1 MFVVVETLVGCFR
14 VRNRYEGEIR
24 IFYFQFSFPIFAI
37 VDSLTSLKKMLN
49 GSVYSERSLSGD
61 WLGVARY
68 TVRRNIDK
76 TRGHSRGALAR
87 ETGEVAR
94 DTSRPPP

>member
-49 GSVYSERSLSGD
+49 GSVYSERSLSGGLA
-61 WLGVARY
+61 WCREIHGEAQHRQNKGTLEGGV
-68 TVRRNIDK
+68 
-76 TRGHSRGALAR
+76 
-87 ETGEVAR
+87 GEGNG
-94 DTSRPPP
+94 